1 MPIRMPTPLWL
12 DVCLFVA
19 VVVADAWGLVPL
31 TQTILLVPLV
41 WGSLR
46 WRREPWSA
54 IGFTRPDRI
63 WRAIAIGASVGVG
76 LEMFA
81 VLVTTPLISGFFG
94 VEPDYTD
101 FAQIRGNLPA
111 LFVFLVLSWPLAAFG
126 EEVCFRGFL
135 MKRIAQ
141 LLGEGRTAWVV
152 SLLLSSV
159 LFGWGHTEQGVS
171 GWIQEGL
178 SGFLLGVLF
187 LLSKRNLAVPIV
199 AHGVSNTVAFV
210 LIYFGQYP
218 GL

>member
-1 MPIRMPTPLWL
+1 
-12 DVCLFVA
+12 
-19 VVVADAWGLVPL
+19 
-31 TQTILLVPLV
+31 
-41 WGSLR
+41 
-46 WRREPWSA
+46 
-54 IGFTRPDRI
+54 
-63 WRAIAIGASVGVG
+63 
-76 LEMFA
+76 
-81 VLVTTPLISGFFG
+81 
-94 VEPDYTD
+94 
-101 FAQIRGNLPA
+101 
-111 LFVFLVLSWPLAAFG
+111 
-126 EEVCFRGFL
+126 

-141 LLGEGRTAWVV
+141 LLGEGRTAWVA
-152 SLLLSSV
+152 SLLLSSI